1 MSFRVRSP
9 AAAAEL
15 QNHALKIDFAILK
28 AAWHKSPMGLLCQA
42 AAWPGED
49 HAAEGAVSRWAS
61 RLSPAGRAGMRE
73 GSAGSW
79 LDRRR
84 C

>member
-1 MSFRVRSP
+1 MREGIR
-9 AAAAEL
+9 
-15 QNHALKIDFAILK
+15 QKIGKDTEN
-28 AAWHKSPMGLLCQA
+28 
-42 AAWPGED
+42 AAWPDED
-49 HAAEGAVSRWAS
+49 HAAEGAVLRWAS

-79 LDRRR
+79 RDRRR

>member
-1 MSFRVRSP
+1 MREGIR
-9 AAAAEL
+9 
-15 QNHALKIDFAILK
+15 QKIGKDTESEI
-28 AAWHKSPMGLLCQA
+28 

-49 HAAEGAVSRWAS
+49 HAAEGAVSRWAA

-79 LDRRR
+79 RDRRR